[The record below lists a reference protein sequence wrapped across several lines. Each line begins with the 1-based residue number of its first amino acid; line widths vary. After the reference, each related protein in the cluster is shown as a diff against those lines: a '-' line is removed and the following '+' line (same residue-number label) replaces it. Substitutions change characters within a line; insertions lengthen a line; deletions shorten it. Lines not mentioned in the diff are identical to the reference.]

1 MNDVGLDTAR
11 SQPAGEPEAV
21 TAGLE
26 GDGDAS
32 DLVPCLLRFRSPA
45 LEQLQEFVLVGCELL
60 QRLALHAR
68 YDPGYEPCLF
78 AEFDHGGQS
87 LVRFERCKGTA
98 QVVERLLLLI
108 RL

>member
-78 AEFDHGGQS
+78 AEFKDSDIMLGITRRPS
-87 LVRFERCKGTA
+87 TTA
-98 QVVERLLLLI
+98 SI
-108 RL
+108 P